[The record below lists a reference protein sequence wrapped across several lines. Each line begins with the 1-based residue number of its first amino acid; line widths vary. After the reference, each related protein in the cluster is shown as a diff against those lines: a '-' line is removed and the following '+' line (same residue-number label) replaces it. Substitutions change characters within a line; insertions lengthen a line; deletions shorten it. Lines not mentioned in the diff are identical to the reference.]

1 MICEDFSPRRKNP
14 PGYEALRVFGAA
26 RRAHSPPQMRPNEVG
41 DAMCPQLAA
50 SDRLAL
56 RSRERRF
63 ESGRG
68 FVKATPAGRSSVRI
82 STR

>member
-1 MICEDFSPRRKNP
+1 MRGFFTTPGTA

-26 RRAHSPPQMRPNEVG
+26 RRAHLPLQMRPKEVG

-56 RSRERRF
+56 RSRERRLA
-63 ESGRG
+63 SSRG
-68 FVKATPAGRSSVRI
+68 FVHVAPAGRSSVRI